1 LPSQSTGSSKSCSP
15 GSRFAIGFPPSIESA
30 TFVAPVTFHLN
41 SLIVGALHS
50 IGFGVALKSVI
61 EMLVLLDAV
70 VGGVAGVGAAVVVV
84 LGGAVV
90 DGVVVDGAVLVL
102 VGASVEVEL
111 VAFLPPLLHAASSR
125 MPTITAFR
133 PIAAS

>member
-1 LPSQSTGSSKSCSP
+1 L
-15 GSRFAIGFPPSIESA
+15 
-30 TFVAPVTFHLN
+30 VAPVTFHLN

-50 IGFGVALKSVI
+50 MGFGVALKSVI
-61 EMLVLLDAV
+61 EMLVLLEVV
-70 VGGVAGVGAAVVVV
+70 VGGAGVVGWGGATVGG

-90 DGVVVDGAVLVL
+90 GGAVDGALLVL

-111 VAFLPPLLHAASSR
+111 DAFLPPLLHAASSR